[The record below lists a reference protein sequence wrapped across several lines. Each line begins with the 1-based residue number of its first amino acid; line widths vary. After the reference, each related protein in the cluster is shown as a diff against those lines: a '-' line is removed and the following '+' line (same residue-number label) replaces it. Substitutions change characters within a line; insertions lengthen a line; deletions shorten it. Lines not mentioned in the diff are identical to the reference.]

1 MYRPHYTT
9 EEVLE
14 ELTADFDSH
23 DGVEPGVEAQFFG
36 EDNIL
41 ESSSSESESD
51 QELDLHEQPQLSR
64 RRSFATKSQ
73 PET

>member
-14 ELTADFDSH
+14 ELTAEFDSH
-23 DGVEPGVEAQFFG
+23 DGVEAGVEAQFIG

-41 ESSSSESESD
+41 ESSLSESESD
-51 QELDLHEQPQLSR
+51 
-64 RRSFATKSQ
+64 
-73 PET
+73 